1 MSRRADIANDEVAE
15 PHGSEEAK
23 SLQVKVDQEQG
34 ERSDS
39 EADLEEEKGK
49 VASDQVD
56 VSDEGRLVLE
66 LADVDVEE
74 VDGEGRRQD
83 VGDREDEGQ
92 DWDVCQESH
101 VVTMPEF
108 INVRKISAA
117 QGSQVEEISISNES
131 RLKSSL

>member
-1 MSRRADIANDEVAE
+1 MRRRADIANDEVAK

-66 LADVDVEE
+66 LSDIHVEE
-74 VDGEGRRQD
+74 VDSEGRRQD
-83 VGDREDEGQ
+83 VGHREDHGEE
-92 DWDVCQESH
+92 WNVCQESH
-101 VVTMPEF
+101 VVSMPE
-108 INVRKISAA
+108 VSM
-117 QGSQVEEISISNES
+117 
-131 RLKSSL
+131 